1 MADPKTSI
9 VIDNKTLEEAVKGI
23 QNLLEENKNIFGEDI
38 SDEIKRSERI
48 LPRKFKLKNPR
59 FSEMEGEKLRHKLFQ
74 RIIRKGRFDIWIK
87 RIEDYVHEQEMLPS
101 PQGEFNEIIQKLRG
115 ESNDDG

>member
-23 QNLLEENKNIFGEDI
+23 QNLLEENENIFGEDI
-38 SDEIKRSERI
+38 SDEIERSERI
-48 LPRKFKLKNPR
+48 LYRKFKLKNPR
-59 FSEMEGEKLRHKLFQ
+59 LSEMEGEKLRHKLLQ
-74 RIIRKGRFDIWIK
+74 RIIRKGRLNIWIK

-101 PQGEFNEIIQKLRG
+101 PQGEFNEIIQKLRR
-115 ESNDDG
+115 ESNET